1 MSLKLKIISGSTRPG
16 RAGPTSAK
24 WAASAVEAHGGFEV
38 ESIDLADINLPLLD
52 EPAHPAAQQYTHEHT
67 KRWSSIVAD
76 ADAFLFLTPEYDY
89 FTPASLVNAI
99 QVLYRE
105 WNYKAAGIISYG
117 GISGGLRAS
126 QTLRELLANVNVM
139 ALPQVVPVP
148 FFAEFINDEGVFTPN
163 DKMNEGATQLLGEL
177 TKWATA
183 LKTMRG

>member
-16 RAGPTSAK
+16 RVGPTIAK
-24 WAASAVEAHGGFEV
+24 WATSAAEAHGGFEV

-52 EPAHPAAQQYTHEHT
+52 EPAHPAAQQYTHDHT

-89 FTPASLVNAI
+89 FTPASLVNAV

-105 WNYKAAGIISYG
+105 WNYKPAGIISYG

-126 QTLRELLANVNVM
+126 QTLRELLGNVNVM

-148 FFAEFINDEGVFTPN
+148 FFPEFINDESVFTPN
-163 DKMNEGATQLLGEL
+163 DKMSEGATQLLGEL